1 MAIKDVYVPYE
12 EWLEQVVSIEDFV
25 IGKLFKQV
33 FCNPTML
40 QYCENSYVL
49 QYPFGMSYLAH
60 CIDVYQKENEA
71 GEAIV
76 EFMKKNSK
84 DANPLN
90 CFNIEATDYIPDDL
104 DDAGCSYAFYSG
116 GEYQDRNSIFGDII
130 SEFNEHIKPIDKHG
144 RPSILIESNFDDEL
158 VLPIV
163 GSNQFTFNA
172 FMQSRIAPSITTM
185 ISADTYD
192 IIKDWPCIIN
202 KDRNDVWA
210 YDPTWDVSV
219 QYMQNLATR
228 IQFNMFGGYK
238 IYVSINGET
247 FDIGDT
253 DTEEKAK
260 SICDKVISQMN
271 QNVSTIYPFE
281 WSEY

>member
-12 EWLEQVVSIEDFV
+12 EWLGQVVTTEDFV

-60 CIDVYQKENEA
+60 CIDVYQNDNQA

-76 EFMKKNSK
+76 EFMKKNAK
-84 DANPLN
+84 DGNPLS
-90 CFNIEATDYIPDDL
+90 CFNVEATDYIPDD
-104 DDAGCSYAFYSG
+104 APYSYALYSG
-116 GEYQDRNSIFGDII
+116 GEYRDQNSIFGDIM
-130 SEFNEHIKPIDKHG
+130 SEFNEQVESIDRHG
-144 RPSILIESNFDDEL
+144 RPSILIKSNFDDEL

-163 GSNQFTFNA
+163 GSKQFTFGA
-172 FMQSRIAPSITTM
+172 FMQSRIAPSIITM
-185 ISADTYD
+185 ISADTYN
-192 IIKDWPCIIN
+192 IIKDWSCIIN

-210 YDPTWDVSV
+210 YDSAWNVSV

-228 IQFNMFGGYK
+228 IQFNVFGGYK

-247 FDIGDT
+247 FNIGDT
-253 DTEEKAK
+253 DTEEEAK

>member
-12 EWLEQVVSIEDFV
+12 KWLEQVVSAEDFV

-40 QYCENSYVL
+40 QYCEDSYVL

-60 CIDVYQKENEA
+60 CIDVYQNDNQA

-76 EFMKKNSK
+76 EFMKKNAK
-84 DANPLN
+84 DGNPLS
-90 CFNIEATDYIPDDL
+90 CFNVEATDYIPDD
-104 DDAGCSYAFYSG
+104 APYSYFLYSG
-116 GEYQDRNSIFGDII
+116 GEYRNRNSIFGDIM
-130 SEFNEHIKPIDKHG
+130 SEFNEQVEPIDRHG
-144 RPSILIESNFDDEL
+144 RPSILIKSNFDDEL

-172 FMQSRIAPSITTM
+172 FMQSRIGPSITTM

-192 IIKDWPCIIN
+192 IIKDWSCIIN

-210 YDPTWDVSV
+210 YNSTWNVSV

-247 FDIGDT
+247 FNIGDT
-253 DTEEKAK
+253 DTEEEAK